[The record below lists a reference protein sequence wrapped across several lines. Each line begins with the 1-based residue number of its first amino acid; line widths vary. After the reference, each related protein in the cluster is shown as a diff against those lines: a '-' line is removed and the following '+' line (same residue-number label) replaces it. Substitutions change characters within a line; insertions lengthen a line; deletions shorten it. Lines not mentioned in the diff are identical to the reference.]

1 MIFPEIIK
9 QSENNPEQLTQSQ
22 VMQLNMLKK
31 DKYRRDLARDAMDTE
46 GLIKFADDILSKI
59 DKVDLKS
66 YNFDVDPDYN
76 FRNV

>member
-1 MIFPEIIK
+1 VILPEIIK

>member
-1 MIFPEIIK
+1 MILPEIIK